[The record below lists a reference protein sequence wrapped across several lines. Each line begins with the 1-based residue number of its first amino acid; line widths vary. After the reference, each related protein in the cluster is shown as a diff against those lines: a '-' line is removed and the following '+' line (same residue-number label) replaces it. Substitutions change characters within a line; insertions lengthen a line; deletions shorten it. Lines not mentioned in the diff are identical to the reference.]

1 MRRKALSLGL
11 AAVLLLCGGTQK
23 NERMA
28 AALVQAAAASTIQS
42 STASPESSSIT
53 PEQFGARGDGRA
65 DDQQALES
73 AMQCASAVGLPL
85 ELTEGAVYR
94 FSSQLEL
101 PSGLTIR
108 GNGAVLLSDIQYET
122 LGQDRPAVGIIGRS
136 NEDRAHDIRLEN
148 VTFRAADSCQSN
160 CLFWVMRACNVEVV
174 DCTFDCQ
181 PNDWCRG
188 AADLYGVNENIR
200 FEGCVFRQLTGGT
213 AGGIWVRNWTDQAES
228 RNIRFEDCD
237 FYKSGADEVLA
248 VWGWGSA
255 VREVVLSGCGFYETE
270 TEESLAAGNRPVWF
284 ITLGQSGI
292 TDVRMEHC
300 TIWADRCE
308 VIFHMVGDKT
318 HAVVDNCDIT
328 LNQPD
333 DVAGHDIRKS
343 ANPMLAQGNG
353 RADGST
359 VIQNSRIVLS
369 GDDGRRISYR
379 LSALKDNTLEVSL
392 GHGIASTSEV
402 SGNTIR
408 GRIQHKIFEDCSN
421 VWNNHVN
428 VRIFSLPG

>member
-1 MRRKALSLGL
+1 
-11 AAVLLLCGGTQK
+11 
-23 NERMA
+23 
-28 AALVQAAAASTIQS
+28 
-42 STASPESSSIT
+42 
-53 PEQFGARGDGRA
+53 
-65 DDQQALES
+65 
-73 AMQCASAVGLPL
+73 MQCASAAGLPL

-270 TEESLAAGNRPVWF
+270 TEA
-284 ITLGQSGI
+284 T
-292 TDVRMEHC
+292 VRCGSSH
-300 TIWADRCE
+300 W
-308 VIFHMVGDKT
+308 
-318 HAVVDNCDIT
+318 
-328 LNQPD
+328 
-333 DVAGHDIRKS
+333 
-343 ANPMLAQGNG
+343 G
-353 RADGST
+353 RAASPMCEWSAAPFGRTVARSSST
-359 VIQNSRIVLS
+359 WWATRPMPSWTT
-369 GDDGRRISYR
+369 
-379 LSALKDNTLEVSL
+379 A
-392 GHGIASTSEV
+392 TS
-402 SGNTIR
+402 
-408 GRIQHKIFEDCSN
+408 
-421 VWNNHVN
+421 
-428 VRIFSLPG
+428 P

>member
-28 AALVQAAAASTIQS
+28 AALVQAAAASTVQS
-42 STASPESSSIT
+42 STASPESGSIT

-73 AMQCASAVGLPL
+73 AMQCASAAGLPL

-292 TDVRMEHC
+292 TDVRMERC

-318 HAVVDNCDIT
+318 HAVVDN
-328 LNQPD
+328 
-333 DVAGHDIRKS
+333 
-343 ANPMLAQGNG
+343 G

-369 GDDGRRISYR
+369 GDEGRRISYR

-421 VWNNHVN
+421 VWNNHVT
-428 VRIFSLPG
+428 VRRFSLPG

>member
-1 MRRKALSLGL
+1 
-11 AAVLLLCGGTQK
+11 
-23 NERMA
+23 
-28 AALVQAAAASTIQS
+28 
-42 STASPESSSIT
+42 
-53 PEQFGARGDGRA
+53 
-65 DDQQALES
+65 
-73 AMQCASAVGLPL
+73 MQCASAAGLPL

-160 CLFWVMRACNVEVV
+160 CLFWV
-174 DCTFDCQ
+174 
-181 PNDWCRG
+181 
-188 AADLYGVNENIR
+188 NENIR
-200 FEGCVFRQLTGGT
+200 FEGCVFRQLTGGV

-359 VIQNSRIVLS
+359 VIQNSHIILS

-428 VRIFSLPG
+428 VRRFSLPG

>member
-11 AAVLLLCGGTQK
+11 AAALLLCGGTQK

-28 AALVQAAAASTIQS
+28 AALVQAAAASTVQS
-42 STASPESSSIT
+42 STASPESGSIT

-73 AMQCASAVGLPL
+73 AMQCASAAGLPL

-148 VTFRAADSCQSN
+148 VTFRAVDSCQSN

-213 AGGIWVRNWTDQAES
+213 AGGI
-228 RNIRFEDCD
+228 
-237 FYKSGADEVLA
+237 
-248 VWGWGSA
+248 
-255 VREVVLSGCGFYETE
+255 
-270 TEESLAAGNRPVWF
+270 
-284 ITLGQSGI
+284 
-292 TDVRMEHC
+292 
-300 TIWADRCE
+300 
-308 VIFHMVGDKT
+308 
-318 HAVVDNCDIT
+318 
-328 LNQPD
+328 
-333 DVAGHDIRKS
+333 
-343 ANPMLAQGNG
+343 
-353 RADGST
+353 
-359 VIQNSRIVLS
+359 
-369 GDDGRRISYR
+369 
-379 LSALKDNTLEVSL
+379 
-392 GHGIASTSEV
+392 
-402 SGNTIR
+402 
-408 GRIQHKIFEDCSN
+408 
-421 VWNNHVN
+421 
-428 VRIFSLPG
+428 

>member
-1 MRRKALSLGL
+1 M
-11 AAVLLLCGGTQK
+11 
-23 NERMA
+23 
-28 AALVQAAAASTIQS
+28 
-42 STASPESSSIT
+42 
-53 PEQFGARGDGRA
+53 
-65 DDQQALES
+65 
-73 AMQCASAVGLPL
+73 
-85 ELTEGAVYR
+85 
-94 FSSQLEL
+94 
-101 PSGLTIR
+101 
-108 GNGAVLLSDIQYET
+108 
-122 LGQDRPAVGIIGRS
+122 
-136 NEDRAHDIRLEN
+136 
-148 VTFRAADSCQSN
+148 
-160 CLFWVMRACNVEVV
+160 
-174 DCTFDCQ
+174 
-181 PNDWCRG
+181 
-188 AADLYGVNENIR
+188 
-200 FEGCVFRQLTGGT
+200 
-213 AGGIWVRNWTDQAES
+213 
-228 RNIRFEDCD
+228 
-237 FYKSGADEVLA
+237 
-248 VWGWGSA
+248 
-255 VREVVLSGCGFYETE
+255 REVVLSGCGFYETE

-292 TDVRMEHC
+292 TDVRMERC

-359 VIQNSRIVLS
+359 VIQNSCIVLS

-408 GRIQHKIFEDCSN
+408 GRIQHKIFENCSN

-428 VRIFSLPG
+428 VRRFSLPG

>member
-1 MRRKALSLGL
+1 
-11 AAVLLLCGGTQK
+11 
-23 NERMA
+23 
-28 AALVQAAAASTIQS
+28 
-42 STASPESSSIT
+42 
-53 PEQFGARGDGRA
+53 
-65 DDQQALES
+65 
-73 AMQCASAVGLPL
+73 
-85 ELTEGAVYR
+85 
-94 FSSQLEL
+94 
-101 PSGLTIR
+101 
-108 GNGAVLLSDIQYET
+108 
-122 LGQDRPAVGIIGRS
+122 
-136 NEDRAHDIRLEN
+136 
-148 VTFRAADSCQSN
+148 
-160 CLFWVMRACNVEVV
+160 MRARNVEAV

-248 VWGWGSA
+248 VWGWGGA

-292 TDVRMEHC
+292 TDVRMERC

-353 RADGST
+353 RA
-359 VIQNSRIVLS
+359 
-369 GDDGRRISYR
+369 RRQYGHPEQLHCPER
-379 LSALKDNTLEVSL
+379 RRWAAHQLSAQRPE
-392 GHGIASTSEV
+392 GQYAG
-402 SGNTIR
+402 
-408 GRIQHKIFEDCSN
+408 
-421 VWNNHVN
+421 
-428 VRIFSLPG
+428 SLPRARHRQHQRGQRQYHPGPDTA

>member
-1 MRRKALSLGL
+1 M
-11 AAVLLLCGGTQK
+11 
-23 NERMA
+23 
-28 AALVQAAAASTIQS
+28 
-42 STASPESSSIT
+42 
-53 PEQFGARGDGRA
+53 
-65 DDQQALES
+65 
-73 AMQCASAVGLPL
+73 
-85 ELTEGAVYR
+85 
-94 FSSQLEL
+94 
-101 PSGLTIR
+101 
-108 GNGAVLLSDIQYET
+108 
-122 LGQDRPAVGIIGRS
+122 
-136 NEDRAHDIRLEN
+136 
-148 VTFRAADSCQSN
+148 
-160 CLFWVMRACNVEVV
+160 
-174 DCTFDCQ
+174 
-181 PNDWCRG
+181 
-188 AADLYGVNENIR
+188 
-200 FEGCVFRQLTGGT
+200 
-213 AGGIWVRNWTDQAES
+213 RNWTDQAES

-353 RADGST
+353 HADGST

-428 VRIFSLPG
+428 VRRFSLPG